1 MNASRTLCY
10 HEEAPYWE
18 AALPLGNGRLG
29 AMVYGGAE
37 QEILA
42 LNEDTLW
49 SGLPENRYS
58 PEIYRA
64 LPEARRLI
72 AERKFSEADAFISA
86 HMGDHD
92 SQSYLPAGDLK
103 LHFRLPGPVTDYRRE
118 LDLSTALF
126 SMRFTAGGAA
136 FRREAF
142 ASFPAQA
149 IVYRMDAET
158 PGTLNFEAELVSQI
172 HGKSSSVDGDIVFDG
187 ECPVYDRRDE
197 VIWKDEQGR
206 TGIRYRMRLRALV
219 KGGSAASE
227 NGVLKIEGADS
238 VTLLLAIRSN
248 FKDWKTM
255 PEESGIDWKA
265 SVAADLDQAEALSFE
280 ALKQHHIADYQA
292 LAGRSVLQ
300 FPEEPGDK
308 LPLPERLAAEQNREL
323 FSPSLAALLYN
334 FGRYLM
340 IASSRPG
347 TQATNLQGIWN
358 ALLLPPW
365 GCNYTTNIN
374 TEMNYWPAENTNL
387 AECAEPLFAFL
398 RDLSV
403 KGRDA
408 ARELYHLPGWCL
420 HHNSDLWRYCSTAT
434 GRAQWLFWPVCGGW
448 LCRHAMDHYRYSK
461 DREFLARF
469 EPILRGAAEFFLAF
483 LQDHNG
489 VLETCPSTSPE
500 NNFIDPATGKRAAAA
515 SGSIM
520 DMSIIRETF
529 ESLLECAK
537 ELDSEDELTGKIRA
551 ALPKLRKPSIGS
563 AGQLLEYGEDFQES
577 EIHHRHVSHL
587 YGVYPGSEFTPEH
600 NREYYDAARVSLERR
615 GDLSTGWAMGWRV
628 ALWARFLDGDHA
640 CRVIRNLLKPVF
652 PKEAPNYVDGGGV
665 YPNLFDAH
673 PPFQIDGNFGVTA
686 AIGELFVQSHK
697 RTAEGAVIVELF
709 PALPSNW
716 TSGNITGLRAQGD
729 LTIDLT
735 WNASGAATFQ
745 ADITAGHDGTFLF
758 RTPSGNVRKQLRK
771 GEKLTLS

>member
-219 KGGSAASE
+219 KGGSAVSE

-280 ALKQHHIADYQA
+280 ALKQQHIADYQA

-323 FSPSLAALLYN
+323 LKNGF
-334 FGRYLM
+334 RK
-340 IASSRPG
+340 
-347 TQATNLQGIWN
+347 QQ
-358 ALLLPPW
+358 
-365 GCNYTTNIN
+365 N
-374 TEMNYWPAENTNL
+374 T
-387 AECAEPLFAFL
+387 
-398 RDLSV
+398 
-403 KGRDA
+403 
-408 ARELYHLPGWCL
+408 
-420 HHNSDLWRYCSTAT
+420 
-434 GRAQWLFWPVCGGW
+434 
-448 LCRHAMDHYRYSK
+448 
-461 DREFLARF
+461 
-469 EPILRGAAEFFLAF
+469 
-483 LQDHNG
+483 
-489 VLETCPSTSPE
+489 
-500 NNFIDPATGKRAAAA
+500 
-515 SGSIM
+515 
-520 DMSIIRETF
+520 
-529 ESLLECAK
+529 
-537 ELDSEDELTGKIRA
+537 
-551 ALPKLRKPSIGS
+551 
-563 AGQLLEYGEDFQES
+563 
-577 EIHHRHVSHL
+577 
-587 YGVYPGSEFTPEH
+587 
-600 NREYYDAARVSLERR
+600 
-615 GDLSTGWAMGWRV
+615 
-628 ALWARFLDGDHA
+628 
-640 CRVIRNLLKPVF
+640 
-652 PKEAPNYVDGGGV
+652 
-665 YPNLFDAH
+665 
-673 PPFQIDGNFGVTA
+673 
-686 AIGELFVQSHK
+686 FV
-697 RTAEGAVIVELF
+697 
-709 PALPSNW
+709 
-716 TSGNITGLRAQGD
+716 
-729 LTIDLT
+729 
-735 WNASGAATFQ
+735 
-745 ADITAGHDGTFLF
+745 TFLSGTSRTYCFF
-758 RTPSGNVRKQLRK
+758 RKVQLSENQFRMIPAFGKSTP
-771 GEKLTLS
+771 LSEMGS